1 MTSTQHQI
9 QTKDGL
15 ADIYSFYPDS
25 GGPWPGVII
34 YMDAPGIRPAMKEM
48 AARLASLGY
57 YVLLPN
63 LYYRSNPQAPFDTA
77 TAFQPGPE
85 RDRMMKL
92 YSSINQEKIMADTGA
107 FLNFLAKQ
115 PEVAGKAVGT
125 VGYCMGGGY
134 ALSAAGFYPD
144 RIAAA
149 ASFHGARLA
158 TDQPD
163 SPHRLA
169 PKMRGEI
176 YVGVAGL
183 DTHFPPEEKERLE
196 TALRDAGVKYTM
208 EVYPDVKHG
217 WAVDDHPVYDR
228 EAAERHW
235 KRLEDLF
242 REAL

>member
-1 MTSTQHQI
+1 
-9 QTKDGL
+9 
-15 ADIYSFYPDS
+15 
-25 GGPWPGVII
+25 
-34 YMDAPGIRPAMKEM
+34 
-48 AARLASLGY
+48 
-57 YVLLPN
+57 
-63 LYYRSNPQAPFDTA
+63 
-77 TAFQPGPE
+77 
-85 RDRMMKL
+85 MMKL